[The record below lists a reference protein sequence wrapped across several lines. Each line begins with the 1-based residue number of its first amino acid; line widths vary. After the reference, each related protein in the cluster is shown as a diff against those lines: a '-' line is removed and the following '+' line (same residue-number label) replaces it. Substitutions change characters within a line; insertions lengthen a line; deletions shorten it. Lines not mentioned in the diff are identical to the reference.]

1 MDKNLCFIIQGTHL
15 YKDMCLVKDDI
26 PIFFTCINKKNEYY
40 LVLCVD
46 EDLLKYNIIKVNI
59 HQLNN
64 MLQCAITMRDMFIL
78 QDRYWEVVPH
88 DSCVKNDMVLEKT
101 IGEINLEE
109 LPDEGAYF
117 ELHNN
122 DLKTYAEIINKKD
135 KYHKGCY

>member
-59 HQLNN
+59 HQSNN
-64 MLQCAITMRDMFIL
+64 MLQGAITMRDMFIL

-88 DSCVKNDMVLEKT
+88 DSCVKNDMVLEK
-101 IGEINLEE
+101 
-109 LPDEGAYF
+109 
-117 ELHNN
+117 NN
-122 DLKTYAEIINKKD
+122 WRNKFRRIT
-135 KYHKGCY
+135 